1 MSSGIIRP
9 RKVEGQATRRWFKQA
24 LGLLGRH
31 TGIWAVTI
39 FLISAVSMLV
49 GRHWLHV
56 WTDYLL
62 LQIVFVLA
70 MATDQFGSFDEVL
83 SALGKKVVAIF
94 RCTFL
99 WCIPNIALVSIIT
112 GTVNGSGHAF
122 DWAETPAYMQGITEL
137 FLPAAG
143 TALRWCLYWIVIV
156 ILFVIPMWVMGAG
169 LGAACALS
177 LQGGFLNIKPLLITG
192 MLMFLIGVGLV
203 LLGASYLSPILIGF
217 IGCVQY
223 VAWRDIY
230 LGQAES
236 KVHARQAQ
244 ESRVLKPIEAL

>member
-62 LQIVFVLA
+62 LQIVFELA
-70 MATDQFGSFDEVL
+70 MAADWEGDFDGVL
-83 SALGKKVVAIF
+83 RSLCKKVAVIF

-99 WCIPNIALVSIIT
+99 WSSPNIVFVPIIFYA
-112 GTVNGSGHAF
+112 VNGADHSF
-122 DWAETPAYMQGITEL
+122 SWVETPAYMQGITEL

-143 TALRWCLYWIVIV
+143 TALRWCFDWIGIV
-156 ILFVIPMWVMGAG
+156 ILFVIPMWVLGAG

-177 LQGGFLNIKPLLITG
+177 LQGGFLNIKPLLSTG
-192 MLMFLIGVGLV
+192 ILMFLIGVGLV

-223 VAWRDIY
+223 VAFRDIY
-230 LGQAES
+230 LGQSENR
-236 KVHARQAQ
+236 VHVRRTVGALR
-244 ESRVLKPIEAL
+244 SVEAL